1 MILAWRIE
9 TNKLQPNKIFL
20 ENVWSRHLHLRAVQ
34 VYALHKERS
43 SLLDHRCT
51 LERNHRIGIDSHI
64 IESRPTDHFDAF
76 DHIVHGIAM

>member
-20 ENVWSRHLHLRAVQ
+20 ENVWSR
-34 VYALHKERS
+34 YALRKERS